1 MLEPKNSTCKDGSDD
16 IWGTSRPRDVRL
28 QIYLSF
34 SLGLFAFLTFCVRS
48 PRLDRLHTC
57 SLTALVP
64 PPTMEGALCG
74 TQEAERPCDI
84 ASRAP
89 R

>member
-34 SLGLFAFLTFCVRS
+34 SLGLFAFLTFCVRWPWS
-48 PRLDRLHTC
+48 GELHTY
-57 SLTALVP
+57 LLAALVP
-64 PPTMEGALCG
+64 APTMEGSICR

-84 ASRAP
+84 ATRAP